1 MAKVT
6 VGVRGG
12 LLLPT
17 PTVTADRRLLRCRP
31 ARVERGA
38 VTAEAAMAIP
48 VLLGL
53 TLGLLWL
60 VALAA
65 AQVRVV
71 DAAREVARSAARG
84 DAVTRAV
91 DAGRRVAPEG
101 TSFTVRRGAEQ
112 VTVTARVRVKG
123 PGGLFQALPGVTL
136 RSTAVAVQEPR

>member
-1 MAKVT
+1 MALVT

-12 LLLPT
+12 LRLPT
-17 PTVTADRRLLRCRP
+17 PTVTADRRPRRGMRP
-31 ARVERGA
+31 RVERGA

-53 TLGLLWL
+53 TLGLVWL

-84 DAVTRAV
+84 DAATQAV

-101 TSFTVRRGAEQ
+101 TRFTLRQGAEQ

-123 PGGLFQALPGVTL
+123 PGGLFRALPGVTL
-136 RSTAVAVQEPR
+136 SSTAVAVQEPR